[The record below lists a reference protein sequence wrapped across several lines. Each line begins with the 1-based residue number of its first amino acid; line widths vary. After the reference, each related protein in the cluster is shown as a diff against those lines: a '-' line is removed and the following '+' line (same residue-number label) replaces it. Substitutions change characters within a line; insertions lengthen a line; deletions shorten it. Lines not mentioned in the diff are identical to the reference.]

1 MGTETLTLVGGHP
14 ALDLVN
20 TAERGVPAAGAPPR
34 DHLAT
39 PEDVVVWARRA
50 GLDPGTPD
58 EAALRRLRGLRE
70 AVHAAVLDRL
80 GRPMGDV
87 THALEVLDRRAAAAA
102 ARSRLRP
109 AGAGLLREVG
119 TDPTHRVEDQ
129 LAVAAVDLLTGPD
142 AGRIKRCPVEQG
154 GCGWVFVDRSRN
166 SSRTWCRMA
175 DCGTAVKVRRLTERR
190 RQARAAER

>member
-39 PEDVVVWARRA
+39 PEDVAVWARRV

-87 THALEVLDRRAAAAA
+87 TPALEVLDRRAGAAA
-102 ARSRLRP
+102 ARAPLRP
-109 AGAGLLREVG
+109 AGAGRPRGGGGGPPPRGGGQRPGAGNGVS
-119 TDPTHRVEDQ
+119 
-129 LAVAAVDLLTGPD
+129 TG
-142 AGRIKRCPVEQG
+142 AGR
-154 GCGWVFVDRSRN
+154 
-166 SSRTWCRMA
+166 
-175 DCGTAVKVRRLTERR
+175 
-190 RQARAAER
+190 

>member
-39 PEDVVVWARRA
+39 PEDVAVWARRV

-87 THALEVLDRRAAAAA
+87 TPALEVLDRRAAAAA
-102 ARSRLRP
+102 ARAPLRP
-109 AGAGLLREVG
+109 ARARPPRGGGA
-119 TDPTHRVEDQ
+119 DPTPRGEGQ
-129 LAVAAVDLLTGPD
+129 PAGAAIDLLTGP
-142 AGRIKRCPVEQG
+142 G
-154 GCGWVFVDRSRN
+154 
-166 SSRTWCRMA
+166 
-175 DCGTAVKVRRLTERR
+175 
-190 RQARAAER
+190 

>member
-39 PEDVVVWARRA
+39 PEDVAVWARRV

-87 THALEVLDRRAAAAA
+87 TPALEVLDRRAAGCPP
-102 ARSRLRP
+102 RP
-109 AGAGLLREVG
+109 RRWPGGDGRRPEGRDGGTPRWGGPRPGRAGALPG
-119 TDPTHRVEDQ
+119 
-129 LAVAAVDLLTGPD
+129 A
-142 AGRIKRCPVEQG
+142 
-154 GCGWVFVDRSRN
+154 
-166 SSRTWCRMA
+166 
-175 DCGTAVKVRRLTERR
+175 
-190 RQARAAER
+190 

>member
-34 DHLAT
+34 DLLAT
-39 PEDVVVWARRA
+39 PEDVVVWARRV

-80 GRPMGDV
+80 GRPVGDV
-87 THALEVLDRRAAAAA
+87 TPALE
-102 ARSRLRP
+102 
-109 AGAGLLREVG
+109 
-119 TDPTHRVEDQ
+119 
-129 LAVAAVDLLTGPD
+129 
-142 AGRIKRCPVEQG
+142 
-154 GCGWVFVDRSRN
+154 
-166 SSRTWCRMA
+166 
-175 DCGTAVKVRRLTERR
+175 
-190 RQARAAER
+190 